1 MIDELLDRTNALHRH
16 VQQLAVELRGL
27 RKERDALKQE
37 LETAQRK
44 LDQVYLSNRS
54 LQSQLDSGTLAHA
67 LIPKEDN
74 AVLRQRLN
82 KLIKELDTVI
92 HFIEKS

>member
-1 MIDELLDRTNALHRH
+1 MTGELLDKANLLHKR
-16 VQQLAVELRGL
+16 VQQLAVEVRAL
-27 RKERDALKQE
+27 RKERDALKVE
-37 LETAQRK
+37 LETSQRK
-44 LDQVYLSNRS
+44 LDQLYASNRS
-54 LQSQLDSGTLAHA
+54 LQSSVDSGTLSHA

-92 HFIEKS
+92 NYIEKA